1 MSKVIN
7 GKSPIVGNVKGTWEK
22 GESAYFAWLQ
32 LGNVGTKQDFI
43 NSLKAYSPEVGEV
56 TQTEDGI
63 TFTITDEKG
72 PHEINLRNGNDI
84 TIESTELT
92 DDEGTI
98 ITFSDG
104 STITIPRGVTGP
116 QGIAGT
122 DGREVILF
130 CDREGAIY
138 WRYNTDD
145 DHNWKQLIDLG
156 TLASNK
162 FASEFESHQLV
173 MIVDELPDAV
183 DALDGVIYILKEEV

>member
-1 MSKVIN
+1 MSDVIK
-7 GKSPIVGNVKGTWEK
+7 GRSPITGTVQGQWNR
-22 GESAYFAWLQ
+22 GLSIYDLAVQQGFR
-32 LGNVGTKQDFI
+32 GTIKDFI
-43 NSLKAYSPEVGEV
+43 NSLKAFSPEVGEV

-72 PHEINLRNGNDI
+72 PHQINLRNGIDI

-116 QGIAGT
+116 QGTAGT

-156 TLASNK
+156 TLAANK
-162 FASEFESHQLV
+162 FAAEFESHQLV
-173 MIVDELPDAV
+173 MVVDELPDV
-183 DALDGVIYILKEEV
+183 SEALDGVIYILKEEV